1 MKTLKTICT
10 AATLMLAGFSVAAL
24 AAKKTEKIESD
35 ISSRNIAIESNFTGS
50 RIVVFG
56 TIEHSL
62 QTESEIGL
70 YDIAI
75 AIRGPKRTIVTRRKA
90 KVAGIWINQD
100 ALTFANAPG
109 FYAVMSNRP
118 LPDIAE
124 QKTLDKHGLGFHS
137 LDFKP
142 LKSGS
147 AGFSRIALAEFGEA
161 AVRIKQKEG
170 LYTYEPTGVVFVG
183 RTLFRATV
191 DLPANVPVGTY
202 ASDVYLLRKG
212 KVLSHN
218 RSNLTINKEG
228 FERFVYSAAFDY
240 PLIYGILAVIIAVTA
255 GLLASA
261 MTRRD

>member
-1 MKTLKTICT
+1 MAHLKIFCTLL
-10 AATLMLAGFSVAAL
+10 TLLLTCFSASVL
-24 AAKKTEKIESD
+24 AAKKVEKIESD

-56 TIEHSL
+56 TIENSL
-62 QTESEIGL
+62 QAEKEIGL
-70 YDIAI
+70 YDIAL
-75 AIRGPKRTIVTRRKA
+75 AIRGPKRPIVTRRKA
-90 KVAGIWINQD
+90 RVAGIWINQD
-100 ALTFANAPG
+100 SLTFANAPG

-118 LPDIAE
+118 LPDIAK
-124 QKTLDKHGLGFHS
+124 QKVLDKHGLGFHS
-137 LDFKP
+137 LDLIP
-142 LKSGS
+142 EKSSGVETPM
-147 AGFSRIALAEFGEA
+147 GELAEFGEA

-170 LYTYEPTGVVFVG
+170 LYTYNPTGVVFVG
-183 RTLFRATV
+183 RNLFRATL

-218 RSNLTINKEG
+218 RSNLTINKQG
-228 FERFVYSAAFDY
+228 FERFVFSAAFDY

-261 MTRRD
+261 ITRRD